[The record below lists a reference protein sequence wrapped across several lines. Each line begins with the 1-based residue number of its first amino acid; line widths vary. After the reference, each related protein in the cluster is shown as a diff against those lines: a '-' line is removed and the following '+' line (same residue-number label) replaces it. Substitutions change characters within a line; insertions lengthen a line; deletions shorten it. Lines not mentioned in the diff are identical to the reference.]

1 MSDRTGRPA
10 APRAERP
17 QPGGPDR
24 RSPLPGHRR
33 LTFVAVAVVCLLAL
47 VAHLV
52 VQKQRDAAAASAAA
66 EAEAGRTRLDVD
78 DVLGRPHYVVR
89 NTQAGPSYGK
99 LALVPL
105 DAPSGPRAVVD
116 VACERVAATTSGAV
130 CLQAVPGLVTSY
142 RAVFLDEELHEV
154 GTQPL
159 GGVPSRAR
167 MSADGRYAASTVFVT
182 GHAYTDAQFSTE
194 TVITELA
201 TQTSLG
207 NLETWR
213 TLRNGEEESATDRN
227 YWGVTFVGDGPAFYA
242 TLGTGGR
249 RYLVQGDVAAR
260 TMTVLGPEGACP
272 SVSPDAATVV
282 YKQQDPESRN
292 DHFAAMDV
300 ASGKTVPLS
309 EGRLVDDQV
318 AWADSATVL
327 YAVGKGVA
335 SSAAFDVWSSP
346 VDGGRAALVI
356 PDAAS
361 PSVVI
366 PEG

>member
-1 MSDRTGRPA
+1 
-10 APRAERP
+10 
-17 QPGGPDR
+17 
-24 RSPLPGHRR
+24 
-33 LTFVAVAVVCLLAL
+33 
-47 VAHLV
+47 
-52 VQKQRDAAAASAAA
+52 
-66 EAEAGRTRLDVD
+66 
-78 DVLGRPHYVVR
+78 
-89 NTQAGPSYGK
+89 
-99 LALVPL
+99 
-105 DAPSGPRAVVD
+105 
-116 VACERVAATTSGAV
+116 
-130 CLQAVPGLVTSY
+130 
-142 RAVFLDEELHEV
+142 
-154 GTQPL
+154 
-159 GGVPSRAR
+159 

-249 RYLVQGDVAAR
+249 RYLVQGDVTTR

-272 SVSPDAATVV
+272 SVSPDGATLV
-282 YKQQDPESRN
+282 YKQQDPESHN
-292 DHFAAMDV
+292 DHFAAMDL
-300 ASGKTVPLS
+300 ATGKTVPLG

-318 AWADSATVL
+318 TWADTTTVL

-335 SSAAFDVWSSP
+335 SSSSFDVWSSP
-346 VDGGRAALVI
+346 VDGGRAALLI
-356 PDAAS
+356 PDAVS